1 MRHRLPSPHT
11 FSGQRSAVAGG
22 TAGIAIAVCS
32 FLALTIGA
40 QPLGAGSANSADAAS
55 LDSAAASSSAASSS
69 RSGATVTPELE
80 LATQPIAL
88 AEPAVASGPVTG
100 GTVVTLSGEELTQ
113 VSSVQVGGVPAAVVE
128 ATPNTLSYQV
138 PVAADLSTGTVPVEL
153 FDVTGAAVSI
163 ATELPAETETSTA
176 RSGAALTATAAAGTA
191 AVSTAGD
198 AVGTAAEPAADT
210 AADVTAAVPGLQ
222 SVLAPPAPDHGSALL
237 NALVLKPAV
246 IAAAEAAEAAAAEAA
261 ALASANQAAP
271 AMLSFEYLPD
281 PRVTAQTDYVLR
293 HWADY
298 NPAYMAIFGNDC
310 VNFTSQGLI
319 ARGWQM
325 DAEWGYSEAS
335 GGSAAWVSSTAFR
348 DYMAAHP
355 DRGVALGDDQR
366 ASVKVGDVAQFDWD
380 NSGDR
385 DHTATVTRVDK
396 TESGVKIYV
405 AGHSKD
411 SDFWDV
417 DVAIGGGGS
426 VYYWGLN

>member
-11 FSGQRSAVAGG
+11 FSGQRAAVVGG

-40 QPLGAGSANSADAAS
+40 QPLGVDTANSADAAT
-55 LDSAAASSSAASSS
+55 LDSTASSS
-69 RSGATVTPELE
+69 RSDAIVTPAPESVQL
-80 LATQPIAL
+80 PVAL

-100 GTVVTLSGEELTQ
+100 GTVVTLTGEELTQ

-128 ATPNTLSYQV
+128 ATPTTLSYQV
-138 PVAADLSTGTVPVEL
+138 PVATDHSTGTVPVEL
-153 FDVTGAAVSI
+153 FDVTGAAVSV
-163 ATELPAETETSTA
+163 ATELPAEPETSA
-176 RSGAALTATAAAGTA
+176 SAASPAG
-191 AVSTAGD
+191 VPTAGD
-198 AVGTAAEPAADT
+198 AASAGTPAGAAAEPAEAGTTATTAGAD
-210 AADVTAAVPGLQ
+210 AAPAAVPGLQ
-222 SVLAPPAPDHGSALL
+222 SVLAAPVPDHGSALL

-246 IAAAEAAEAAAAEAA
+246 VAAAAAA
-261 ALASANQAAP
+261 AADAAAQASASQAAP

-281 PRVTAQTDYVLR
+281 PRVSAQTDYLLQ

-298 NPAYMAIFGNDC
+298 NPAYSAIYGNDC

-325 DAEWGYSEAS
+325 DAEWGYSAAG
-335 GGSAAWVSSTAFR
+335 GGSSAWVSSTAFR

-355 DRGVALGDDQR
+355 ERGVAIGDDQR

-396 TESGVKIYV
+396 TESGVKVYV

-411 SDFWDV
+411 SDYWDV
-417 DVAIGGGGS
+417 DVAIAGGGS
-426 VYYWGLN
+426 VYYWGLS